1 MRRTGIWTL
10 GVALAAVFATCVAP
24 AQTSTPKKS
33 ARPVDNVAT
42 SLSREIHHQLLVLPF
57 YSVFDSINFTLD
69 GRKVTLTGQVL
80 RHTLKEHAEAEVKSI
95 EGVDTVV
102 NQIEVLPVS
111 ATDDDLRRAV
121 YRALYEDR
129 ILERY
134 ATQTVP
140 PVHIIVKN
148 GHVALEGT
156 VESVSDKNLA
166 GARAAT
172 VPNITGIKNDLQV
185 HAKESASESGF

>member
-1 MRRTGIWTL
+1 MAMAALSAMR
-10 GVALAAVFATCVAP
+10 ATP
-24 AQTSTPKKS
+24 AQTSAAKNS
-33 ARPVDNVAT
+33 ARPVENATT
-42 SLSREIHHQLLVLPF
+42 SLTREIHHQILVLPF

-69 GRKVTLTGQVL
+69 GHKVTLTGEVL
-80 RHTLKEHAEAEVKSI
+80 RRTLKEHAEAAVKSI

-111 ATDDDLRRAV
+111 PTDDDLRRAV
-121 YRALYEDR
+121 YRALYEDPV
-129 ILERY
+129 LERY

-148 GHVALEGT
+148 GHVSLEGT

-166 GARAAT
+166 GTRAGT
-172 VPNITGIKNDLQV
+172 VPNVAGVKNDLQV
-185 HAKESASESGF
+185 RKESASESGL